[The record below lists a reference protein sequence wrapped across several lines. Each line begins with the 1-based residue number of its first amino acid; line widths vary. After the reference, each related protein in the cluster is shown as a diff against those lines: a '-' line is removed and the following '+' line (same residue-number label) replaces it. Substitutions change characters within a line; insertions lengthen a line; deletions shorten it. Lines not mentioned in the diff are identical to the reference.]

1 MSLAPPND
9 FCECPMDDAIAGF
22 DILTVLGEI
31 FVAFAGFTGIV
42 AVLGQ
47 RSEGTWRP
55 VDIIRFQALV
65 EASLAGLLFA
75 IAPFALFFFNYGEPT
90 IWGLGSGVL
99 AVYIVY
105 SFVRVISAQKRL
117 DAASDPDFVP
127 GVRRVLLALAAP
139 VLVVLFMNA
148 FGIVFQHTF
157 AAYFL
162 GLLQLLVM
170 CCAMFVLLLRF
181 IRVTH

>member
-1 MSLAPPND
+1 
-9 FCECPMDDAIAGF
+9 MDDAIAGF

-55 VDIIRFQALV
+55 VDIIRFQGLL

-75 IAPFALFFFNYGEPT
+75 IAPFGLYFFNISEST
-90 IWGLGSGVL
+90 IWGTGSGVL
-99 AVYIVY
+99 AAYIV
-105 SFVRVISAQKRL
+105 FLFARVIAAQKRL

-127 GVRRVLLALAAP
+127 GVRRTLLALSAP
-139 VLVVLFMNA
+139 VVVILTMNA
-148 FGIVFQHTF
+148 LGIVLEHTF

-162 GLLQLLVM
+162 GLIQLLIM
-170 CCAMFVLLLRF
+170 CSTMFVLLLRF

>member
-1 MSLAPPND
+1 
-9 FCECPMDDAIAGF
+9 MDNAIAGF
-22 DILTVLGEI
+22 DILAVLSEI

-55 VDIIRFQALV
+55 VDIIRFQGLL
-65 EASLAGLLFA
+65 EISLAGLLFA
-75 IAPFALFFFNYGEPT
+75 IVPFGLYFFEFAEPT
-90 IWGLGSGVL
+90 VWGIGSGAL
-99 AVYIVY
+99 AAYIVFT
-105 SFVRVISAQKRL
+105 FVRVIGAQKKL
-117 DAASDPDFVP
+117 GATSDPDFVP
-127 GVRRVLLALAAP
+127 GVRVVLLGLSAP
-139 VLVVLFMNA
+139 VVVILSMNA
-148 FGIVFQHTF
+148 FGIVLEHTF

-162 GLLQLLVM
+162 GLVLLLIL